1 MKEIESQYNIAI
13 IIPAYKSEYLPTT
26 LDSLVKQT
34 DKNFKVYIGDDNSPD
49 NLFEIVR
56 RYIDKLNLVYNRFDE
71 NLGGKDL
78 VAHWNRCLNMTEN
91 EDWFILFSDD
101 DILDPD
107 CIRLLRQEIQ
117 STNYNVHHFNLK
129 IIDADGNLLST
140 PAAYP
145 KHLPALD
152 FFKLLYTYKIDAR
165 MPEFVFRLSHFRK
178 TGGFIPF
185 ELAMCSD
192 NATVISCAYEKGINT
207 IGQTYVQWR
216 NSGKNVSAA
225 TDSKPVNIKMFRA
238 LVSFFNWMNIFCKN
252 KGEKP
257 PLSLHQRMA
266 FLLEQRYYKSKTTGN
281 KESWKI
287 VRSAD
292 DIKHNWLLVPYIQW
306 KKRKICRRMRR

>member
-13 IIPAYKSEYLPTT
+13 IIPAYKSEYLTTT

-34 DKNFKVYIGDDNSPD
+34 DESFNVYIGDDNSPN
-49 NLFEIVR
+49 NLFEIVEK
-56 RYIDKLNLVYNRFDE
+56 YTDKLNLLYKKFNE

-78 VAHWNRCLNMTEN
+78 VAHWNRCMEMPKD
-91 EDWFILFSDD
+91 EEWFILFSDD

-107 CIRLLRQEIQ
+107 CIRLLQQEIQ
-117 STNYNVHHFNLK
+117 NTNYDVHHFNLK
-129 IIDADGNLLST
+129 IIDANGNLLNSPT
-140 PAAYP
+140 AYP

-165 MPEFVFRLSHFRK
+165 MPEFAFRISHFRE

-192 NATVISCAYEKGINT
+192 NATVISCAYVKGINT
-207 IGQTYVQWR
+207 IENTYVRWR

-225 TDSKPVNIKMFRA
+225 TESKPVNIKMFEA
-238 LVSFFNWMNIFCKN
+238 LVSFFNWMNTFCKN
-252 KGEKP
+252 KGEKT

-266 FLLEQRYYKSKTTGN
+266 FLLEQRYYKAKIIGS
-281 KESWKI
+281 KESWNI
-287 VRSAD
+287 VLKAD
-292 DIKHNWLLVPYIQW
+292 DIRHNKILLPYIQW
-306 KKRKICRRMRR
+306 KKRKICRRMRK